1 MKAFLLRGGRVIDPA
16 NALDGPAE
24 VLVIDGRIEAVEAPG
39 QIRAPEGVSTID
51 VHGWWVMPGLID
63 PHVHLRDPGFPQKE
77 TIATGLR
84 AAAAGGF
91 TAVAAMA
98 NTSPV
103 NDTPD
108 ITRYMLDRAREV
120 HASRLIPVSA
130 VTKGL
135 HGVELVDFA
144 AMTEAGAR
152 LFSDD
157 GIPIDDQVIL
167 SRALDELARLNFAV
181 SLHEEDR
188 ELSADGAA
196 NAGDVSKRLGVKGY
210 PTSAETARIRRDLAL
225 ALGTE
230 APVHVAHLSC
240 AESVE
245 LVRHARRNG
254 ANVTCEVTPHHFWL
268 DEHAV
273 LEWGANAK
281 MNPPLRSEAD
291 LEAIRAAM
299 ADGTIDMIAS
309 DHAPH
314 DPASKHLEHLA
325 GCFPIGATGAP
336 LADNAADAFMRAAN
350 GVIGLETSLG
360 LAIGL
365 VHKKIISPRRMVEM
379 MCASPARLLRLEA
392 GALTR
397 GIAADVTVI
406 DPDLEWT
413 VEPAKFL
420 SKSRNTPFAGLR
432 LRGKTVLT
440 IIGGEIVYDGRGA
453 QRV

>member
-1 MKAFLLRGGRVIDPA
+1 VKSMLLSGGRVIDPA
-16 NALDGPAE
+16 NDLDDLAD
-24 VLVIDGRIEAVEAPG
+24 VLIVDGIVEAVDAPG
-39 QIRAPEGVSTID
+39 QIRVPDGLPIID
-51 VHGWWVMPGLID
+51 ARGCWVMPGLID

-103 NDTPD
+103 NDEPNVAS
-108 ITRYMLDRAREV
+108 YMLEREREV
-120 HASRLIPVSA
+120 HAARLIPVSA

-135 HGVELVDFA
+135 RGTDLVDFA
-144 AMTEAGAR
+144 AMAEAGAR

-157 GIPIDDQVIL
+157 GIPIDDQVVL
-167 SRALDELARLNFAV
+167 ARALDELARLNFAV

-188 ELSADGAA
+188 HLSEEGAA
-196 NAGDVSKRLGVKGY
+196 NASEVSRRLGVKGY

-225 ALGTE
+225 AIGTE
-230 APVHVAHLSC
+230 APVHIAHLSC

-268 DEHAV
+268 EEHAV
-273 LEWGANAK
+273 LQWGPNAK
-281 MNPPLRSEAD
+281 MNPPLRGGAD

-299 ADGTIDMIAS
+299 TDGAIDMIAT

-314 DPASKHLEHLA
+314 DPASKNLEHLA
-325 GCFPIGATGAP
+325 GCFPM
-336 LADNAADAFMRAAN
+336 NAASAHLSDDAASAFTRAAN
-350 GVIGLETSLG
+350 GIIGLETSLG
-360 LAIGL
+360 LAMGL
-365 VHKKIISPRRMVEM
+365 VHKQIISPTKMVTM
-379 MCASPARLLRLEA
+379 MSLNPARLLRLEA
-392 GALTR
+392 GALSPGMT
-397 GIAADVTVI
+397 ADITIV
-406 DPDLEWT
+406 DSNSEWA
-413 VEPAKFL
+413 VEPTKFL
-420 SKSRNTPFAGLR
+420 SKSRNTPFAGMR

-440 IIGGEIVYDGRGA
+440 IVGGEIVYDGRGGP
-453 QRV
+453 RV